1 MARVCVR
8 HPFELSDNFC
18 SHCGLEFCRDC
29 IVYPKGP
36 KKPALCVACALAAS
50 GVRSTAATHAPI
62 SKRELKRRMKE
73 R

>member
-29 IVYPKGP
+29 LVYP
-36 KKPALCVACALAAS
+36 
-50 GVRSTAATHAPI
+50 AATK
-62 SKRELKRRMKE
+62 KRALSSGGPLPPGLMRLRR
-73 R
+73 